1 MGQRFLMVGLFIA
14 VLMIIAGCTS
24 PLSRATSSKAYPT
37 STIVYSTSTKAYPTS
52 TGDASSCDCRYRT
65 SAGTLMYQE
74 PVHIFCLSGIYV
86 SEKNP
91 ENSFTFQPN
100 CKVTYK
106 NEYGSKTYTYKTKAY
121 FIEITGSG
129 MSPSMPKMPEADAPL
144 FVSGIIYRKIY
155 RYIQ

>member
-1 MGQRFLMVGLFIA
+1 MGQRVLILGLF
-14 VLMIIAGCTS
+14 VVVFMLVVGCSS
-24 PLSRATSSKAYPT
+24 PLSMATSSKDYP
-37 STIVYSTSTKAYPTS
+37 TSTKAYPTS

-106 NEYGSKTYTYKTKAY
+106 NEYASKTYTYKTKAY
-121 FIEITGSG
+121 SIEITGSG

-144 FVSGIIYRKIY
+144 FVNGLIFRKV
-155 RYIQ
+155 